1 MEINLKNYQHV
12 KVVEIIGDLDSN
24 TAPIAQNQILPH
36 TEPGCRMVL
45 DMSHVPFMSSAGL
58 RVLLL
63 LYRKISTNQGKVVLV
78 GLSDDLRETMSIT
91 GFLEFFTTYN
101 TLQEGINAVN

>member
-1 MEINLKNYQHV
+1 MEINLKTYHNV
-12 KVVEIIGDLDSN
+12 KVVEIMGDLDSN
-24 TAPIAQNQILPH
+24 TAPIAQNQILPF

-63 LYRKISTNQGKVVLV
+63 LYRKISTNEGKVVLV
-78 GLSDDLRETMSIT
+78 GLSDDLRDTMSIT

-101 TLQEGINAVN
+101 TLQEGIQAVS